1 MGTKPIV
8 RETSMTK
15 LLRTLVLLPILAA
28 SGAFAA
34 GTPFDAA
41 KFDAANKAGKSIVV
55 AIHADWCPTCK
66 AQAPIIDGLLQTPE
80 FKGITAFRVDFD
92 GQKDAV
98 KRFRAITQSTL
109 VVFKD
114 GREVGRSVGD
124 TRKEG
129 IAALL
134 KKAI

>member
-1 MGTKPIV
+1 ML
-8 RETSMTK
+8 R
-15 LLRTLVLLPILAA
+15 LLRSLLLLPLLFISLAH
-28 SGAFAA
+28 GADA
-34 GTPFDAA
+34 PFDAA
-41 KFDAANKAGKSIVV
+41 KFDSISKEGKPVLI

-66 AQAPIIDGLLQTPE
+66 VQEPLVAELLKTPE

-98 KRFRAITQSTL
+98 KRFKTTMQSTL
-109 VVFKD
+109 IVFK
-114 GREVGRSVGD
+114 GSKEVGRSTGD
-124 TRKEG
+124 TKKDG